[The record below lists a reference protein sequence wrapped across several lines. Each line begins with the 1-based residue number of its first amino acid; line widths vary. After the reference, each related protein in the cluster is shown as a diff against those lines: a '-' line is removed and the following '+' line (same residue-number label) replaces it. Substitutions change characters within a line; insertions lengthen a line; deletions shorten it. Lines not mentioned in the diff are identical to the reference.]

1 MNEVTQNLTAIGE
14 GDRQAAGQRLALVDD
29 DLSRLAV
36 QKPAHESPGNTF
48 QVTALL
54 HEAYL
59 RALKQLKVILA
70 CLPGGPRERLP

>member
-1 MNEVTQNLTAIGE
+1 MNEVTQILTAIGE
-14 GDRQAAGQRLALVDD
+14 GDRQAAGRLPPLIDGE
-29 DLSRLAV
+29 LSRLAA

-59 RALKQLKVILA
+59 RALKRLKVILA
-70 CLPGGPRERLP
+70 YLPGGLKELLP